1 MEKESLDSIIDSD
14 ISMVPRICPK
24 CGNLLVHKHDKRPRW
39 ICINPECNY
48 YEESHQDNL
57 MG

>member
-1 MEKESLDSIIDSD
+1 MDNDNLESTD
-14 ISMVPRICPK
+14 ISMAPRMCPK
-24 CGNLLVHKHDKRPRW
+24 CGILLVHKHDRRERW
-39 ICINPECNY
+39 ICINPDCAY